1 MNKAEKTQVIDQL
14 VEQLNANNKIYLADC
29 STLTVEKV
37 NAFRRQ
43 CFEKKISITV
53 VKNTLLKK
61 ALERANDS
69 KLTELIPALKGETAL
84 IFTETSNAP
93 AKVIKDFRK
102 NGTKPALKAAYV
114 EDMIF
119 VGDNQLEALA
129 SLKSKNELIGDVIGL
144 LQSPI
149 RRVLGALENKGGT
162 EEAAYSASNNNMQL

>member
-43 CFEKKISITV
+43 CFDKKISITV

-162 EEAAYSASNNNMQL
+162 EEAA